1 MSPSLH
7 RVAPP
12 PSVRLAR
19 IGLLFVVVGALVA
32 APRQAAAQA
41 AADWKAVEG
50 SQMMTDYRVQLREG
64 PFDDRLRGF
73 LTTTALPQLGLP
85 VNRPVID
92 RVRRRMRELLCG
104 DVAAEPKALDGALQ
118 TVAEF
123 MTAVA
128 TDGKADLAVRVNAM
142 LLVGELKAKDGKPWA
157 GAASPLMAV
166 VGDAALPLSVR
177 IAAAE
182 GLARH
187 VDAAAAGLA
196 PTVGPALV
204 KLLAAKAAGDQ
215 MGTDWLTA
223 RALGMLTAMGAAA
236 PADTAAAASAIL
248 QDASRPPVL
257 RARAALAVGATAR
270 PGSPVA
276 AGKVIEA
283 SGSLA
288 RGTLEAELPRGGRAD
303 AAVRDAEE
311 PQAPAG
317 GAASGSSVAEQ
328 ACRRAAWVLF
338 ALARGLA
345 GDDGKGGLAAIAA
358 ADAPAARELAETLKT
373 QSQAIDSAPTKAS
386 IQAALAALAGGAAAA
401 PAAPAKPAANAPA
414 SEPAADA
421 PPFANPFGK

>member
-1 MSPSLH
+1 MSPSPH

-12 PSVRLAR
+12 PSVRPAR
-19 IGLLFVVVGALVA
+19 IGLLFVVAVTLVA

-41 AADWKAVEG
+41 AADWKAVES

-128 TDGKADLAVRVNAM
+128 TDGKADLTVRVNAM

-157 GAASPLMAV
+157 GAASPLVAA
-166 VGDAALPLSVR
+166 VGDAALPLAVR

-196 PTVGPALV
+196 PTAGPALV
-204 KLLAAKAAGDQ
+204 KLLAAKAAGDPV
-215 MGTDWLTA
+215 GTDWLTA

-288 RGTLEAELPRGGRAD
+288 RGILEAELPSGGRAD

-311 PQAPAG
+311 PQSPAG

-401 PAAPAKPAANAPA
+401 PDAPAKPAANAPA
-414 SEPAADA
+414 SEPAADV